1 MSGWDKAPEYGGGG
15 HWLTNALAVIVALVV
30 MAWIVWPRDA
40 AADPC
45 TAEQP
50 TRAGAEFGG
59 VVRYV
64 GDGDSICVGPA
75 DGPGSTWIEVRLA
88 DFDAVELGE
97 PGGRQART
105 IAMREL
111 MGRRIQCVAVR
122 GRNGRVVSYDRVI
135 ARCRVNRRAVGEILR
150 AAGAP
155 QGGN

>member
-1 MSGWDKAPEYGGGG
+1 MGGWDKAPEYGGG
-15 HWLTNALAVIVALVV
+15 HWPINALAVVVSLAV

-45 TAEQP
+45 TAELP

-88 DFDAVELGE
+88 DFDAVELRE
-97 PGGRQART
+97 PGGREARA
-105 IAMREL
+105 IAVREL
-111 MGRRIQCVAVR
+111 MGRQIRCVAVQ
-122 GRNGRVVSYDRVI
+122 GRNGRVVSYDRVV
-135 ARCRVNRRAVGEILR
+135 ARCRLRGRAVGEVLR